1 MSEIFPGFFEAEWER
16 QKAILLDDKE
26 RIKSASRPLDEEL
39 RKRGGGGD
47 SSFRSSV
54 NASSSSRSA
63 AAGRA
68 GGLGATSSD
77 QATPRPVVE
86 RLAAVASGSQPAVI
100 KMASYGGG
108 ARLGAMSSYV
118 SRDGDIA
125 LENERG
131 ERLQGKENLAKLREE
146 WDPLFRGRSDSRDIA
161 GFEIAIDAPSFRNE
175 ADIHAFVQVVM
186 KSGFGERH
194 LAYGV
199 SQTAQGQ
206 VNIEGLVVLRD
217 KGGSRLSGD
226 HEAAKIVSVRLAEA
240 GNKSAKVSFTGFGNG
255 VEYGTA
261 RLRSLVD
268 SHGGSVRDERGQLIE
283 NAKSAGDLVQRQ
295 WRRDLH
301 SRRGRDVMHVILSAR
316 AGTDADAFESA
327 ARDFL
332 GQQFAG
338 FKYVFA
344 MHDPKNDPKEEYEG
358 GKRPHI
364 HIHALVVMRN
374 EYGERITTSPAEFR
388 QWRELL
394 AEKARENGISMEMTD
409 RRELA
414 SAPAFT
420 KNQVRATNTVGR
432 TQHIG
437 TSAAAQVRYDAKR
450 SEEPSILLTDR
461 SIRYTENVLS
471 AWKGIA
477 ENGTEAVVSQRA
489 EYAQSSV
496 VSALLKALSDTKP
509 IKYVTNDV
517 ISNTSSM
524 VTLFDAVK
532 EGARMNELTAEDF
545 PAYAEGVHK
554 ALDDIK
560 SVVTFPEDMATFE
573 ALEKQAIDRL
583 AAKQRS
589 LLAAEKLETAADK
602 SRPNS
607 ISRESGSPVAELSP
621 MQMAATVLDGLTAN
635 VSEATKDV
643 LKDERAEHD
652 QSTELKP
659 DEPTIEIEAAPEQA
673 AKRTAKE
680 IGTGEPEVDG
690 EETDKGNRGF
700 PAEISH
706 QYYLQHTQ
714 VGTTRVFADSK
725 ATREVFQD
733 AGEKLRTKIFDPTAV
748 RLMVDTAAHRGWT
761 SIEIKGSPEF
771 RREAWL
777 EGQSRGIVVKGYSP
791 TELDWQ
797 EVTRREQAHLKNE
810 IRHVEDKAL
819 EPRSAAPGVGAGQ
832 RSADA
837 SKVQPREAEVP
848 TVAEAKGQSFREGV
862 NGVLVE
868 QGQKHYQDNPKNE
881 QSNYVVLR
889 TEGGDR
895 TVWGVGI
902 PDALYR
908 ADAKEGDSITL
919 REAGMEKVPKT
930 IIREVDGKKVKQEVM
945 VDRRSWEAEVT
956 ERGIGATEPKKEHIA
971 EVDTSS
977 KSKTMVE
984 QKQTSREGDA
994 STTEPAKQQTNRL
1007 QQLRQ
1012 EHEAD
1017 KARGEQER

>member
-1 MSEIFPGFFEAEWER
+1 MSDIFPGFFEAEWER

-39 RKRGGGGD
+39 RKRGGGGG
-47 SSFRSSV
+47 SSFRSGMSKGLTSRLRV
-54 NASSSSRSA
+54 ASGTQPVFGANPAFSSQS
-63 AAGRA
+63 
-68 GGLGATSSD
+68 
-77 QATPRPVVE
+77 PPCPVVD
-86 RLAAVASGSQPAVI
+86 RLAAVANGSQPAVV

-118 SRDGDIA
+118 SRDGEIS

-131 ERLQGKENLAKLREE
+131 ERLQGKEDLARLREE
-146 WDPLFRGRSDSRDIA
+146 WEPFFQGRNDSRDIA
-161 GFEIAIDAPSFRNE
+161 GFEIAIGTPGFRNE
-175 ADIHAFVQVVM
+175 GDIHAFVQGVM
-186 KSGFGERH
+186 KEGFGGRH
-194 LAYGV
+194 FAYGI
-199 SQTAQGQ
+199 SQPAQGLI
-206 VNIEGLVVLRD
+206 NISGVLVLRD
-217 KGGSRLSGD
+217 KDGARLTGD
-226 HEAAKIVSVRLAEA
+226 HEAAEIVRERLAQI

-268 SHGGSVRDERGQLIE
+268 AHGGAVRDERGQSIE
-283 NAKSAGDLVQRQ
+283 NPKSAGDLVQRQ

-316 AGTDADAFESA
+316 ADTDADAFEAA

-338 FKYVFA
+338 FKYAFA
-344 MHDPKNDPKEEYEG
+344 MHDPKNDPKEENDG

-364 HIHALVVMRN
+364 HVHALVVMRN
-374 EYGERITTSPAEFR
+374 EYGERITTSPAQFR

-432 TQHIG
+432 TKHIG
-437 TSAAAQVRYDAKR
+437 TSAAAQARYDAKR
-450 SEEPSILLTDR
+450 AEEPSILRTDR

-471 AWKGIA
+471 AWKEIS
-477 ENGTEAVVSQRA
+477 ENGSSVTISERA
-489 EYAQSSV
+489 KYAQSSV
-496 VSALLKALSDTKP
+496 VSALLKAISDPEP

-517 ISNTSSM
+517 FSEASNM

-532 EGARMNELTAEDF
+532 EGVRMNDLTVEDF
-545 PAYAEGVHK
+545 PAYAEGVQK
-554 ALDDIK
+554 ALDNIK
-560 SVVTFPEDMATFE
+560 SVVALPEDLATFE

-607 ISRESGSPVAELSP
+607 ISRESGSPVAALSP
-621 MQMAATVLDGLTAN
+621 MQLAATVLDGLTAN
-635 VSEATKDV
+635 VSEAMKDV
-643 LKDERAEHD
+643 LKDERAED
-652 QSTELKP
+652 EQSTKLKP
-659 DEPTIEIEAAPEQA
+659 DEPRIETEAAPATA
-673 AKRTAKE
+673 AKGAAA
-680 IGTGEPEVDG
+680 EVDS
-690 EETDKGNRGF
+690 EETEKGNRGF
-700 PAEISH
+700 PAEISR

-714 VGTTRVFADSK
+714 IGTTRVFADSK
-725 ATREVFQD
+725 GMREVFQD
-733 AGEKLRTKIFDPTAV
+733 AGEKMRTKTFDPTAV

-777 EGQSRGIVVKGYSP
+777 EGQSRGIAVKGYSP

-810 IRHVEDKAL
+810 IRHVEEKAL
-819 EPRSAAPGVGAGQ
+819 EPRSSAPGVESGQ
-832 RSADA
+832 RA
-837 SKVQPREAEVP
+837 SDGSSVHPREVGAP
-848 TVAEAKGQSFREGV
+848 AVAEAKGQSFRDGV

-881 QSNYVVLR
+881 QSSYVVLR
-889 TEGGDR
+889 TAEGDR

-908 ADAKEGDSITL
+908 ADAKEGDTITL
-919 REAGMEKVPKT
+919 REAGMEKVKKT
-930 IIREVDGKKVKQEVM
+930 IINEVDGKKVKQEVM
-945 VDRRSWEAEVT
+945 VDRRSWEAQVT
-956 ERGIGATEPKKEHIA
+956 ERSIGVTEPKKDHIA

-977 KSKTMVE
+977 KSKIMVE
-984 QKQTSREGDA
+984 EKQASREGDA

-1017 KARGEQER
+1017 KGRDEQER

>member
-1 MSEIFPGFFEAEWER
+1 MSEMFPGFFEGEWER
-16 QKAILLDDKE
+16 QKAILLDEKE
-26 RIKSASRPLDEEL
+26 RTKSGSRPLDEER
-39 RKRGGGGD
+39 RKRGGGGG
-47 SSFRSSV
+47 SSSRSGV
-54 NASSSSRSA
+54 NAGSGSRSA
-63 AAGRA
+63 AAGRE
-68 GGLGATSSD
+68 GGLGATNADQSS
-77 QATPRPVVE
+77 PRPVVE

-108 ARLGAMSSYV
+108 ARLGAMSDYV

-131 ERLQGKENLAKLREE
+131 ERLQGKEDLAKLREE
-146 WDPLFRGRSDSRDIA
+146 WEPLFRGRGDSRDIA
-161 GFEIAIDAPSFRNE
+161 GFEIAISAPSFRDE
-175 ADIHAFVQVVM
+175 VDIHAFVQVVM
-186 KSGFGERH
+186 KAGFGDRH
-194 LAYGV
+194 FAYGV
-199 SQTAQGQ
+199 SQPAPGH
-206 VNIEGLVVLRD
+206 VNISGVVVLRD
-217 KGGSRLSGD
+217 KDGSRLSGD
-226 HEAAKIVSVRLAEA
+226 HEAAEIVSKRLAQA
-240 GNKSAKVSFTGFGNG
+240 GNKSAKVSFSGFGNG

-268 SHGGSVRDERGQLIE
+268 AHGGFVRDERGQAIE
-283 NAKSAGDLVQRQ
+283 NPKSAGDLVQRQ

-316 AGTDADAFESA
+316 AGTDADAFEAA

-338 FKYVFA
+338 FKYAFA
-344 MHDPKNDPKEEYEG
+344 MHDPKNDPKEENDG

-364 HIHALVVMRN
+364 HVHALVVMRN

-394 AEKARENGISMEMTD
+394 AAKARENGISMEMTD

-437 TSAAAQVRYDAKR
+437 TSAAAQARYDAKR
-450 SEEPSILLTDR
+450 AEEPSILRTDR

-471 AWKGIA
+471 AWKEIS
-477 ENGTEAVVSQRA
+477 ENGSSVIVSQRA
-489 EYAQSSV
+489 GYAQSSV
-496 VSALLKALSDTKP
+496 VSGLLKALSDTHP

-517 ISNTSSM
+517 LSRTSNM

-532 EGARMNELTAEDF
+532 EGVRMNDLTVEDF

-560 SVVTFPEDMATFE
+560 SVVALPEDVATFE

-589 LLAAEKLETAADK
+589 LLAAEKLEAAADK

-607 ISRESGSPVAELSP
+607 MSRESDSPVAALSP
-621 MQMAATVLDGLTAN
+621 MQMATTALDGLTEN
-635 VSEATKDV
+635 VSEATKDL
-643 LKDERAEHD
+643 LKDERAE
-652 QSTELKP
+652 QSTDRKANEPKAETEVAP
-659 DEPTIEIEAAPEQA
+659 DAATDV
-673 AKRTAKE
+673 RTDV
-680 IGTGEPEVDG
+680 PEVDR
-690 EETDKGNRGF
+690 EETEKSNRGF

-714 VGTTRVFADSK
+714 LGTTRVFTDSK

-733 AGEKLRTKIFDPTAV
+733 AGEKLRTKTFDPTAV

-810 IRHVEDKAL
+810 IRHVEEKAL
-819 EPRSAAPGVGAGQ
+819 EPRSSAPGLGTGQGA
-832 RSADA
+832 ADA
-837 SKVQPREAEVP
+837 SKVQPREVGTQA
-848 TVAEAKGQSFREGV
+848 VAETKGQSFRDGV

-868 QGQKHYQDNPKNE
+868 QGQRPYQDNPKNE
-881 QSNYVVLR
+881 QSNYAVLR
-889 TEGGDR
+889 TAVGDR

-908 ADAKEGDSITL
+908 ADAKEGDTITL

-956 ERGIGATEPKKEHIA
+956 ERGIGATEPKKDHIA
-971 EVDTSS
+971 EVDASS
-977 KSKTMVE
+977 KAKTMVE
-984 QKQTSREGDA
+984 EKQASREGDA
-994 STTEPAKQQTNRL
+994 STTEPARQQTNRL

-1017 KARGEQER
+1017 KGRDEQER